1 MTSLAVPASFRRTAC
16 STAISQKG
24 FMAIFTLAVST
35 PVLSAFTRPF
45 TLASMTRLIGPRT
58 FIAILRP
65 SLVVEPVSL
74 DLSKNPPP
82 AIAQTLLAMSAGGGH
97 MENPADNLA
106 AAQYELAKHEKR

>member
-35 PVLSAFTRPF
+35 PVLSAFTRTF
-45 TLASMTRLIGPRT
+45 TLASMTRLIGTRT
-58 FIAILRP
+58 IIAILRP

-74 DLSKNPPP
+74 ELSKTPPP
-82 AIAQTLLAMSAGGGH
+82 ALAQKRRALSAGGGH
-97 MENPADNLA
+97 MENQAAYLR
-106 AAQYELAKHEKR
+106 AAQ